1 MGALA
6 VINGVGRVPAT
17 NGVVDDSAIPT
28 TIARDTELPTV
39 NNATLTVNGGSGLA
53 GSGTFTANQST
64 ANTITL
70 THADTSSQ
78 ATSNNSGTTFIQ
90 DITLDTYG
98 HVTGIGTATA
108 GGGGAPS
115 ITGVGSYIL
124 MQGTR
129 SNTQYGAGSTVAP
142 NGDGRERYG
151 VTYGR
156 NGASGSG
163 DFQSR
168 TTTAQGNAISGGTWR
183 SQSHG
188 ITNQYAVNLMVR
200 IS

>member
-39 NNATLTVNGGSGLA
+39 NDATLTVNGGSGLA

-108 GGGGAPS
+108 GGGASIPSHGA
-115 ITGVGSYIL
+115 VGAFGL
-124 MQGTR
+124 MR
-129 SNTQYGAGSTVAP
+129 NESNQATWNAGAT
-142 NGDGRERYG
+142 
-151 VTYGR
+151 
-156 NGASGSG
+156 ASGTGIRLTGLDENGTSLYG
-163 DFQSR
+163 D
-168 TTTAQGNAISGGTWR
+168 TITGTWR
-183 SQSHG
+183 NMSAGLQGSRQTTVG
-188 ITNQYAVNLMVR
+188 LR